1 MEEKEMILMI
11 NNTVEVEID
20 SFRECL
26 ENDTATEQSFIYLE
40 IKKYQS
46 DKTILQALKP
56 FIEKESI
63 TSLAI
68 FKDGQ
73 MIYDFSNVYN
83 SISRA
88 HTMYDEEL
96 NQIVTTIILE

>member
-40 IKKYQS
+40 IKK
-46 DKTILQALKP
+46 
-56 FIEKESI
+56 
-63 TSLAI
+63 
-68 FKDGQ
+68 
-73 MIYDFSNVYN
+73 
-83 SISRA
+83 
-88 HTMYDEEL
+88 
-96 NQIVTTIILE
+96 

>member
-1 MEEKEMILMI
+1 MILMI
-11 NNTVEVEID
+11 NNTIEVEID

-26 ENDTATEQSFIYLE
+26 ENDIATEQTFIYLE
-40 IKKYQS
+40 IKKYQN
-46 DKTILQALKP
+46 DKTILQTLRP
-56 FIEKESI
+56 FIEDESI

-73 MIYDFSNVYN
+73 MIYDFSNAYK

-88 HTMYDEEL
+88 HTLYDEEL

>member
-1 MEEKEMILMI
+1 MILMI
-11 NNTVEVEID
+11 NNTIEVEID

-40 IKKYQS
+40 IKKYQN
-46 DKTILQALKP
+46 DKTILQTLRP
-56 FIEKESI
+56 FIEDESI
-63 TSLAI
+63 SSLAI

-73 MIYDFSNVYN
+73 MIYDFSDAYS

-88 HTMYDEEL
+88 HTLYDEEL

>member
-1 MEEKEMILMI
+1 MILMI

-26 ENDTATEQSFIYLE
+26 ENDIATEQSFIYLE
-40 IKKYQS
+40 IKKYQN
-46 DKTILQALKP
+46 DKTILQTLEP
-56 FIEKESI
+56 FIKDELI

-73 MIYDFSNVYN
+73 MIYDFSNTYK

-88 HTMYDEEL
+88 HTLYDEEL

>member
-1 MEEKEMILMI
+1 MILMI

-68 FKDGQ
+68 FKYDQ
-73 MIYDFSNVYN
+73 MIYDFSNAYN
-83 SISRA
+83 SISRS
-88 HTMYDEEL
+88 HTIYDEEL